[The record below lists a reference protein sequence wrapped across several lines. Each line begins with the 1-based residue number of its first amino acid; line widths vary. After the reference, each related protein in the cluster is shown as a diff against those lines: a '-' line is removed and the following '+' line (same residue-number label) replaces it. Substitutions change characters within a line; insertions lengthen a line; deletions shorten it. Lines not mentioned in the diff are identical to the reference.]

1 MPASPRPVHPA
12 PVRSREARAAVAGV
26 RRGPVRRFAEARGLV
41 GGFDRHHLDVRLR
54 SADGTALVASYLF
67 GPSDACGAVV
77 LAHGFAASRIKPAYA
92 RLAEALSERVDVL
105 SLDLRGHGASGGR
118 STLGDREHLDV
129 AAATAWL
136 RAWGQD
142 RIVLVGASM
151 GGTAV
156 LHAASRAVVAAGVV
170 TISAPAWFRSPPP
183 LGPMVALDR
192 LWRSPVR
199 RAGLRAALGVRLA
212 GPEAWGPP
220 PHPVEMAASI
230 GVPLLAVHGVDDR
243 YFPVDDAER
252 LAAASAGSSTVWVE
266 PAGFG
271 HAEDGFSAAFS
282 SRLADTVAE
291 VVRTGRFGAAT

>member
-12 PVRSREARAAVAGV
+12 TFPSRGARAVVAAAQ
-26 RRGPVRRFAEARGLV
+26 RGPVRRFAEARGLV
-41 GGFDRHHLDVRLR
+41 GGFDRDHLGVRLR
-54 SADGTALVASYLF
+54 AADGTALAASYLS

-77 LAHGFAASRIKPAYA
+77 LAHGFAASRTKPAYV
-92 RLAEALSERVDVL
+92 RLAEALSERVHVL
-105 SLDLRGHGASGGR
+105 TLDLRGHGASAGR

-129 AAATAWL
+129 AAAAAWL

-156 LHAASRAVVAAGVV
+156 LHAASRAVGATGVV

-183 LGPMVALDR
+183 PGPMVALDR

-212 GPEAWGPP
+212 GPDAWGPP
-220 PHPVEMAASI
+220 PHPAEMAASI
-230 GVPLLAVHGVDDR
+230 RVPLLAVHGVDDP
-243 YFPVDDAER
+243 YFPVGDAEQ
-252 LAAASAGSSTVWVE
+252 LAASSAGPSRVWAE
-266 PAGFG
+266 PVGFG
-271 HAEDGFSAAFS
+271 HAEDGFGPAFS
-282 SRLADTVAE
+282 ARLAEVVAE
-291 VVRTGRFGAAT
+291 VAGSGRFGTSA